1 MYGWNELIFFFNC
14 PNHPYTW
21 LSPNPKGVELSSSNE
36 CVLQIRISEKLKREI
51 MRAAF
56 ENEQTLRCY
65 LLEAL
70 KAQGIQ
76 VSDDDLIDRR
86 KSRTKDRE

>member
-1 MYGWNELIFFFNC
+1 L
-14 PNHPYTW
+14 
-21 LSPNPKGVELSSSNE
+21 GVELSSSNE

-56 ENEQTLRCY
+56 DKEQTLRCY
-65 LLEAL
+65 VLEAL

-76 VSDDDLIDRR
+76 IADDDLIDRR
-86 KSRTKDRE
+86 KQKRGQ